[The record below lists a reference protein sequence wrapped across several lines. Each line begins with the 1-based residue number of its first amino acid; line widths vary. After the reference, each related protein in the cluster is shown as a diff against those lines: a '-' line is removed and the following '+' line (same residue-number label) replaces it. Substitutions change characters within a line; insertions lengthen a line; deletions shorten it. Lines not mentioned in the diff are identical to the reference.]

1 MDAPFSHVTVPVDG
15 SAASERGIQFAL
27 ELVKGGGA
35 VTFYNVVDPATAC
48 VPAAA
53 GAAIDPAPVIAT
65 LEENARRAC
74 LEAEEEAGKRG
85 IPATSVVLFGERG
98 NALSESTKDGTT
110 DAIVIGTHG
119 RTGLVRAIF
128 GSVTEELL
136 CHADVPVIAV
146 HADDAVRVG
155 PIAVAMDESAPA
167 RGALEIAIRLARA
180 WSARLEVIHVIED
193 ARRRPADAGFV
204 DDVAETLRN
213 EGIPF
218 DLTSLVG
225 HASEEIVST
234 ANALGCSAIVMGTHG
249 RTAVPRFFLG
259 SVANA
264 VVESARLPV
273 IVVRYDPM

>member
-35 VTFYNVVDPATAC
+35 VTFCSVVDPVTAC

-53 GAAIDPAPVIAT
+53 GAAIDPAPMIAT
-65 LEENARRAC
+65 LEENARLVC
-74 LEAEEEAGKRG
+74 LEAEEEARKHG
-85 IPATSVVLFGERG
+85 IPATSLVLFGERG
-98 NALSESTKDGTT
+98 DALSESTKNGKT

-119 RTGLVRAIF
+119 RTGLARAMF

-146 HADDAVRVG
+146 HADDALRVG
-155 PIAVAMDESAPA
+155 PIAVAMDESASA

-180 WSARLEVIHVIED
+180 WSARLDVIHVIED
-193 ARRRPADAGFV
+193 ARTRPANAALMDE
-204 DDVAETLRN
+204 VAEILRD
-213 EGIPF
+213 EGIPLN
-218 DLTSLVG
+218 LTSRVG
-225 HASEEIVST
+225 DASEEIVST

-249 RTAVPRFFLG
+249 RTAVSRFFLG